1 MVFYM
6 QKNTELKVE
15 LLQHNAEPEMIAA
28 LAAKLCYS
36 GAELSDL
43 KEKVSSSEQTNFIQ
57 KLIGMGHFSVF
68 WHRGCIPRLNS
79 SACSPQGCK
88 LFSKIS
94 ALRES
99 WRNFSIYYSSHNK

>member
-1 MVFYM
+1 M

-43 KEKVSSSEQTNFIQ
+43 
-57 KLIGMGHFSVF
+57 
-68 WHRGCIPRLNS
+68 
-79 SACSPQGCK
+79 
-88 LFSKIS
+88 
-94 ALRES
+94 
-99 WRNFSIYYSSHNK
+99 